1 MFRTWRL
8 NRYNAIC
15 VIQKLYRTQ
24 IENIRL
30 RAIQEAVRLEQLRAA
45 AADKFA
51 ALWKGRQSRNF
62 VANKLREKR
71 RALAFRKKRLLA
83 ALLIQA
89 RARGMIC
96 REGIRRRL
104 MEEAWKRQQGMAQV
118 REDAALVI
126 ECAQRCRMARWLM
139 RKRRA
144 ERRAEEEER
153 EKDRLLELALDRLKK
168 EQEINL
174 LAMRVQCLW
183 RRRKASRSFEDHML
197 AWWKKN
203 GSGGSRQV
211 PQRGLHP
218 GPGSVSGAPGSR
230 GTTPHCGLE
239 DDPRGLAPHARAA
252 SGGGREGH
260 GAHAPPDKFGPSEYL
275 WQRVRMSWKR
285 YAGERG
291 AERGR
296 PRERALAGAALVRAY
311 RSPRRRAR
319 RASGRTVDDSAQ
331 ATRWYNRKTGARP
344 GSTRR
349 SAFVGDAGG
358 SAGRRFCSAA
368 SPMGSSAGMG
378 RALDGP

>member
-1 MFRTWRL
+1 M
-8 NRYNAIC
+8 
-15 VIQKLYRTQ
+15 
-24 IENIRL
+24 
-30 RAIQEAVRLEQLRAA
+30 QEAVRLEQLRAA

-126 ECAQRCRMARWLM
+126 ECAQRCRMARWWM

-183 RRRKASRSFEDHML
+183 RRRKASRS
-197 AWWKKN
+197 
-203 GSGGSRQV
+203 
-211 PQRGLHP
+211 
-218 GPGSVSGAPGSR
+218 
-230 GTTPHCGLE
+230 LE
-239 DDPRGLAPHARAA
+239 DQMRRLVEEEREAAARA
-252 SGGGREGH
+252 
-260 GAHAPPDKFGPSEYL
+260 KFL
-275 WQRVRMSWKR
+275 N
-285 YAGERG
+285 
-291 AERGR
+291 
-296 PRERALAGAALVRAY
+296 AA
-311 RSPRRRAR
+311 
-319 RASGRTVDDSAQ
+319 
-331 ATRWYNRKTGARP
+331 
-344 GSTRR
+344 
-349 SAFVGDAGG
+349 
-358 SAGRRFCSAA
+358 
-368 SPMGSSAGMG
+368 
-378 RALDGP
+378 